1 MFRYKT
7 HSFVPNYTQINAF
20 HVDDGETTATAGS
33 ASANVAE
40 TAVAATANA
49 SCGSAERTGNGK
61 TAQGLANFQCGEGTL
76 PSSAGNAG
84 ARIRKET
91 G

>member
-1 MFRYKT
+1 MQECRYT
-7 HSFVPNYTQINAF
+7 INTLTISFYL
-20 HVDDGETTATAGS
+20 DDGETTAAAGA

-40 TAVAATANA
+40 TAATGAATAIA
-49 SCGSAERTGNGK
+49 SCGTTERTGNGK
-61 TAQGLANFQCGEGTL
+61 TAQGFANVQCGEGTL